1 MIGCCF
7 VALVSFR
14 MWCELGVGGGVGL
27 VTITLFGLITVL
39 SLVTISGSNSYL
51 SYPHNYSSYPHNCL
65 SSIHNYSSSIHNYLS
80 YPHNCLS
87 YPYNYLCCFFIFT
100 PSILVIVSVPYF

>member
-14 MWCELGVGGGVGL
+14 MWCGLGVGAGVGL
-27 VTITLFGLITVL
+27 VTITLFGLIIGLT
-39 SLVTISGSNSYL
+39 LVTISGSNSYL
-51 SYPHNYSSYPHNCL
+51 SYPHNCL
-65 SSIHNYSSSIHNYLS
+65 SSAHSCLSSAHSCLCS
-80 YPHNCLS
+80 AHNC
-87 YPYNYLCCFFIFT
+87 LCCFFIFT